1 MRWAFGFW
9 TAVVLMLDQITKAAI
24 MDTMSLGQSLE
35 LPGGF
40 LALTYIHNS
49 GGAFGLFPQGGPF
62 FLATA
67 VVVVVGILWALPR
80 LEHWG
85 SWTAIACA
93 LILGGTLGNLID
105 RLRFGS
111 VVDFLDLGWWPIFN
125 VADSGISVGICVLLL
140 QALFVRPP
148 EESARPVPHDP
159 LGSSSS
165 AQAGPEA

>member
-1 MRWAFGFW
+1 
-9 TAVVLMLDQITKAAI
+9 
-24 MDTMSLGQSLE
+24 
-35 LPGGF
+35 
-40 LALTYIHNS
+40 
-49 GGAFGLFPQGGPF
+49 
-62 FLATA
+62 
-67 VVVVVGILWALPR
+67 
-80 LEHWG
+80 
-85 SWTAIACA
+85 
-93 LILGGTLGNLID
+93 LGNLID

-111 VVDFLDLGWWPIFN
+111 VIDFLDLGWWPIFN

>member
-67 VVVVVGILWALPR
+67 VVVAVGILWALPR

-111 VVDFLDLGWWPIFN
+111 VIDFLDLGWWPIFN

>member
-111 VVDFLDLGWWPIFN
+111 VIDFLDLGWWPIFN

>member
-1 MRWAFGFW
+1 VRWVFGLW
-9 TAVVLMLDQITKAAI
+9 AVVVLVLDQITKTAI
-24 MDTMSLGQSLE
+24 METMARGQSLD
-35 LPGGF
+35 LPGGL

-67 VVVVVGILWALPR
+67 VVVAVGILWALPR

-125 VADSGISVGICVLLL
+125 VADSGISVGIGMLLL
-140 QALFVRPP
+140 QALFVRSP
-148 EESARPVPHDP
+148 EEGARPAPHEP
-159 LGSSSS
+159 LGSPPS